1 MSKNIFNDTEIA
13 YKLKSKINLYTAKFL
28 FLIITKKFIVSILTK
43 ITLFSLKFNIP
54 IKWILRRTIY
64 NHFCGGTNLD
74 ECTKIIN
81 NMRKMGV
88 FSILDFSV
96 EALES
101 EDDFDL
107 ALKKKIEIIN
117 LTKDNDSIPF
127 SVFKPTSFGRYDLF
141 KKVSS
146 NIILNNHERDEW
158 MNVRK
163 RFSIICE
170 YAKESNMKI
179 LIDAEE
185 YEVQKSIDDLAL
197 EMMKNFNTKST
208 VVYNTIQLYRFDR
221 ISYIESL
228 LTKFKKARFKFGFKL
243 VRGAYLEKE
252 RELAILNGYKS
263 PICASKKETDKN
275 FNDCISLVFKNKSRI
290 DLFIASH
297 NEESNL
303 VVIDKIKKYSLNNDD
318 SGIWFGQ
325 LYGMGDNIS
334 YNLAKNGFNVAKILP
349 FGPVENLMPYL
360 IRRAQENSSLE
371 GQSNREL
378 VLINRELFRRN

>member
-1 MSKNIFNDTEIA
+1 MSKDIFNNTEIA
-13 YKLKSKINLYTAKFL
+13 YKLKSNLNLYNAKFL
-28 FLIITKKFIVSILTK
+28 FLVITKKFIVSILTK
-43 ITLFSLKFNIP
+43 MTLFLLHFNIP
-54 IKWILRRTIY
+54 IKWILKRTIY
-64 NHFCGGTNLD
+64 SHFCGGTNLE
-74 ECTKIIN
+74 ECSKIIN

-88 FSILDFSV
+88 FSILDFSI

-101 EDDFDL
+101 ENDFDL
-107 ALKKKIEIIN
+107 ALKKKIKIIN

-146 NIILNNHERDEW
+146 NISLNNYEKQEW

-163 RFSIICE
+163 RFSKICE
-170 YAKESNMKI
+170 YAKESNIKI

-208 VVYNTIQLYRFDR
+208 IVYNTIQLYRFDR

-228 LTKFKKARFKFGFKL
+228 LTKFKTPRFKFGFKL

-252 RELAILNGYKS
+252 RELAILNDYKS

-275 FNDCISLVFKNKSRI
+275 FNDCIKLVFKHKNRI
-290 DLFIASH
+290 DLFVASH

-303 VVIDKIKKYSLNNDD
+303 IVINKIKKYSLNNDD

-349 FGPVENLMPYL
+349 FGPVKNLMPYL
-360 IRRAQENSSLE
+360 IRRAQENSSFE

-378 VLINRELFRRN
+378 KLINRELFRRN

>member
-1 MSKNIFNDTEIA
+1 
-13 YKLKSKINLYTAKFL
+13 
-28 FLIITKKFIVSILTK
+28 
-43 ITLFSLKFNIP
+43 
-54 IKWILRRTIY
+54 
-64 NHFCGGTNLD
+64 CGGTNLD
-74 ECTKIIN
+74 ECTEIIN

-107 ALKKKIEIIN
+107 ALKKKIQIIK

-127 SVFKPTSFGRYDLF
+127 TVFKPTSFGRYDLF

-146 NIILNNHERDEW
+146 NISLNNYEKEEW

-163 RFSIICE
+163 RFSKICE

-228 LTKFKKARFKFGFKL
+228 LTKFKKAKFKFGFKL

-275 FNDCISLVFKNKSRI
+275 FNDCISLVFKNKTRI

-303 VVIDKIKKYSLNNDD
+303 IVINKIKKYSLNNDD

-325 LYGMGDNIS
+325 LYGMGDHIS

-349 FGPVENLMPYL
+349 FGPVENLIPYL
-360 IRRAQENSSLE
+360 IRRAQENSSFE

>member
-1 MSKNIFNDTEIA
+1 MSKDIFNNTEIA
-13 YKLKSKINLYTAKFL
+13 YKLKSNLNLYNAKFL
-28 FLIITKKFIVSILTK
+28 FLVITKKFIVSILTK
-43 ITLFSLKFNIP
+43 MTLFLLHFNIP
-54 IKWILRRTIY
+54 IEWILKRTIY
-64 NHFCGGTNLD
+64 SHFCGGTNLE
-74 ECTKIIN
+74 ECSKIIN

-88 FSILDFSV
+88 YSILDFSI

-101 EDDFDL
+101 ENDFDL
-107 ALKKKIEIIN
+107 ALKKKIKIIN

-146 NIILNNHERDEW
+146 NISLNNYEKQEW
-158 MNVRK
+158 INVRK
-163 RFSIICE
+163 RFSKICE
-170 YAKESNMKI
+170 YAKESNIKI

-208 VVYNTIQLYRFDR
+208 IVYNTIQLYRFDR

-228 LTKFKKARFKFGFKL
+228 LTKFKTPRFKFGFKL

-252 RELAILNGYKS
+252 RELAILSGYKS

-275 FNDCISLVFKNKSRI
+275 FNDCIKLVFKHKTRI
-290 DLFIASH
+290 DLFVASH

-303 VVIDKIKKYSLNNDD
+303 IVINNIKKYSLNNDD

-349 FGPVENLMPYL
+349 FGPVKNLMPYL
-360 IRRAQENSSLE
+360 IRRAQENSSFE

-378 VLINRELFRRN
+378 KLINRELFRRN

>member
-1 MSKNIFNDTEIA
+1 MSKNIFNNTEIA
-13 YKLKSKINLYTAKFL
+13 YKLKSKINLYNAKFL
-28 FLIITKKFIVSILTK
+28 FLVITKKFIVSILTK

-74 ECTKIIN
+74 ECTQIIN

-107 ALKKKIEIIN
+107 ALKKKIQIIK

-146 NIILNNHERDEW
+146 KISLNNYEKEEW

-163 RFSIICE
+163 RFSKICE

-228 LTKFKKARFKFGFKL
+228 LTKFKKAKFKFGFKL

-263 PICASKKETDKN
+263 PICNSKKETDKN
-275 FNDCISLVFKNKSRI
+275 FNDCISLVFKNKTRI

-303 VVIDKIKKYSLNNDD
+303 IVINKIKKYSLNNDD

-325 LYGMGDNIS
+325 LYGMGDHIS

-349 FGPVENLMPYL
+349 FGPVENLIPYL
-360 IRRAQENSSLE
+360 IRRAQENSSFE